1 MRCEYFDAGLCRSC
15 ARMGVPYQ
23 RQLREKAAR
32 ARELLGG
39 HPGIRWLEPAASP
52 EEGFRNKAKMVV
64 SGTASDPVLG
74 ILDRSGRGID
84 LSSCG
89 LYPEPILGAL
99 PVLREFIVE
108 RRLTPYD
115 VPARRGELK
124 HLLVTVSPGGELMV
138 RFVLRSKK
146 LLVSIRDGLPGLR
159 RALPGLRVASV
170 NILREH
176 AALIEGDEEIVL
188 TEARSLPMRL
198 NGLELS
204 LRPGGFFQTNT
215 EIAARMYRQGAEW
228 IRAEAPAELWDLYC
242 GVGGF
247 ALHAARELGADAG
260 AASGPLGPDAGSA
273 ARELGSGAGAAA
285 PVPGRD
291 AGAAPRV
298 LGIEVSPEAV
308 ASAAQTA
315 ERAGMDGV
323 EFRVGDARV
332 LAPEAGA
339 GPEALVVNPPRRG
352 IGPELA
358 RWIEASGART
368 LVYSSCNA
376 RSLAEDLRHLPSFAA
391 REGLVLDMFPQTDHF
406 ETMLL
411 LRREARSAGPAAVG
425 DAA

>member
-15 ARMGVPYQ
+15 TRMGVPYQ

-39 HPGIRWLEPAASP
+39 HPEIRWLEPAASP

-74 ILDRSGRGID
+74 ILDRAGRGID

-89 LYPEPILGAL
+89 LYPEPILRAL
-99 PVLREFIVE
+99 PALREFIAE
-108 RRLTPYD
+108 RGLTPYD

-124 HLLVTVSPGGELMV
+124 HLLVTVSPDGELMV

-146 LLVSIRDGLPGLR
+146 LLVAIRDGLPGLR

-247 ALHAARELGADAG
+247 ALHAARELGA
-260 AASGPLGPDAGSA
+260 
-273 ARELGSGAGAAA
+273 
-285 PVPGRD
+285 D

-411 LRREARSAGPAAVG
+411 LRREARAAGPAAVG